1 VRGVQVW
8 IRDPRARPAPLQS
21 YLRRIQ
27 LPDEKALAASER
39 ASMVFP
45 LIGSAAGASNSFWI
59 SDLTLH
65 NPFRDPISVSL
76 RFIAGQRSV
85 DRNLTLAPRQTIRWP
100 DVVRTYFGL
109 QEIGSLWIEHREG
122 RAPVALVQNSDIA
135 HEGRAS
141 LEPPLT
147 VRDAITAGSEVAEA
161 TIVGIPAHRALGSRM
176 NVGVINLGRIP
187 ATFRISAW
195 TRGNVRVGRSI
206 ESGVPE
212 EEVWWTNDI
221 ERELGTA
228 VDETMTL
235 RVTAIAGTGAP
246 FATVVEP
253 DGDSHFLAAVP
264 SGQP

>member
-1 VRGVQVW
+1 
-8 IRDPRARPAPLQS
+8 
-21 YLRRIQ
+21 
-27 LPDEKALAASER
+27 
-39 ASMVFP
+39 M
-45 LIGSAAGASNSFWI
+45 
-59 SDLTLH
+59 
-65 NPFRDPISVSL
+65 
-76 RFIAGQRSV
+76 
-85 DRNLTLAPRQTIRWP
+85 
-100 DVVRTYFGL
+100 
-109 QEIGSLWIEHREG
+109 
-122 RAPVALVQNSDIA
+122 QNSDIA

-195 TRGNVRVGRSI
+195 TRGNVRVGRTI